1 LNEWAARLV
10 EDGEVL
16 MLRIQLPVVLA
27 TIALLA
33 FASTA
38 QAEVIVVPK
47 SSGSSPVVVKTAPS
61 NSTVIVVKDT
71 PKPAPPPEKPKE
83 RERKIGLHF
92 DVAGTFGPQVSMGGF
107 NAALRFRPKP
117 FFGLDLG
124 SGYFGGDDYRG
135 FYRTEIPLTA
145 NMLFFLNPQ
154 HKFQFYFLLGP
165 GAAFGTVRLPNEN
178 RDMIHIGG
186 QGGFGVEW
194 RLAKAFA
201 LNTDARAVIR
211 HRVDRDPRPEF
222 VEGTRTSNTS
232 VGGLFSFGM
241 TFYF

>member
-1 LNEWAARLV
+1 
-10 EDGEVL
+10 
-16 MLRIQLPVVLA
+16 MLRIQLPVLFASLTMVA
-27 TIALLA
+27 A
-33 FASTA
+33 ASTA
-38 QAEVIVVPK
+38 RAEVIVVPK
-47 SSGSSPVVVKTAPS
+47 SGNSTPVVVKTVPS
-61 NSTVIVVKDT
+61 NSTVIVVKDK
-71 PKPAPPPEKPKE
+71 PPEPAPPPAKPKE
-83 RERKIGLHF
+83 RERKVGLHF

-107 NAALRFRPKP
+107 NGALRFRPKS
-117 FFGLDLG
+117 FFALDLG
-124 SGYFGGDDYRG
+124 SGYFAGDDYQG
-135 FYRTEIPLTA
+135 FYRTEIPVTA

-165 GAAFGTVRLPNEN
+165 AATFGTVRLPTEN

-201 LNTDARAVIR
+201 LTTDARAVIR
-211 HRVDRDPRPEF
+211 HRVDNDPRPEF
-222 VEGTRTSNTS
+222 VDGTRTSDTS